1 MVLHTT
7 SKYLGIAHE
16 LYEAVGTPTSLF
28 VILFLSGVQGL
39 PLAACT
45 FFYKFDLALSYG
57 VTVAQQI
64 LNLFVLVRIQVAQ
77 LSRPGKSGPFLME
90 LLG

>member
-1 MVLHTT
+1 MVHLQ
-7 SKYLGIAHE
+7 
-16 LYEAVGTPTSLF
+16 PTHNRSRIDCDA
-28 VILFLSGVQGL
+28 ILSRAQGL
-39 PLAACT
+39 PLAGCT

-77 LSRPGKSGPFLME
+77 LSRPGKSGSFFME